1 MLKEIR
7 KREVCKSCGNAT
19 QATIYEVY
27 CDKCGVLIEKGTTYG
42 SRLSY
47 TVWNNGIIEDFD
59 SNHFERHF
67 CSHECMLA
75 KMKVERLGKKKYI
88 SITMHLDKK
97 ERDKLAK
104 VIAV

>member
-7 KREVCKSCGNAT
+7 KQEVCKSCGNAT

-27 CDKCGVLIEKGTTYG
+27 CDKCGALIEKGTTYG
-42 SRLSY
+42 SALSY
-47 TVWNNGIIEDFD
+47 TVWDNDIEDFD
-59 SNHFERHF
+59 SRHFERHF

-75 KMKVERLGKKKYI
+75 KMKMERLGKKKYI

-97 ERDKLAK
+97 ERDKLVAA
-104 VIAV
+104 IA